1 MKIKENVKSSGV
13 WYVKVRSSYLPASP
27 MGILV
32 HTIFV
37 AYLAVSAIVSV
48 QQTDN
53 SSLALLIIFPNWVAA
68 AAVITYIA
76 SQKS

>member
-1 MKIKENVKSSGV
+1 MKVKKNRSNDV
-13 WYVKVRSSYLPASP
+13 WYVKIRGSYLPASP
-27 MGILV
+27 MGIFV

-37 AYLAVSAIVSV
+37 AYLAVSAIISV

-53 SSLALLIIFPNWVAA
+53 SALALLIIFPNWVAA